1 MPEVTVSV
9 QNLAQAIK
17 KLNKQQMD
25 ELAILIS
32 DNSKEL
38 SSRKKDI
45 EENKVK
51 TLTRDEIFHV

>member
-17 KLNKQQMD
+17 KLNKQQID

-32 DNSKEL
+32 DKSNEL

-51 TLTRDEIFHV
+51 TLTRDEIFNV

>member
-1 MPEVTVSV
+1 MQEVTVSV
-9 QNLAQAIK
+9 KNLAQAIK